1 MADIA
6 KLSSG
11 VRAAEQS
18 ERQHTSQLAETCAQ
32 GDLVRFDLTNGSI
45 TGANGSAAGEAGG
58 ADGLGP
64 IGILLEGGI
73 AGEYRTFIERGKI
86 AGFNVSALNFGA
98 PVYASNTDKALAD
111 AAGTFSRIVGRV
123 IPATGNA
130 AQPFDKIVQVG

>member
-6 KLSSG
+6 KLSTG
-11 VRAAEQS
+11 IRPADIP
-18 ERQHTSQLAETCAQ
+18 ERQHTAQLAETCAN
-32 GDLVRFDLTNGSI
+32 GDLVRFDLTNGTI

-73 AGEYRTFIERGKI
+73 AGEWRTFIERGKV
-86 AGFNVSALNFGA
+86 AGFNVSGLNFGA
-98 PVYASNTDKALAD
+98 PVYASNTDKTLGD

-123 IPATGNA
+123 IPATANGT
-130 AQPFDKIVQVG
+130 QPYDKIVQVG